1 MSGENVEQHDDL
13 SSQGSE
19 WDILAEEQS
28 VDIESSDTE
37 AETDQ
42 ESTNDVLDESDSEGV
57 IRLAPRKLPSKI
69 EGARRALVRRLAPN
83 TMPNIETL
91 IENTSRLGISYI
103 DDLCENWPL
112 FDHKQTVKI
121 DGKEVSF
128 PQYYPEIAFNPD
140 EGRRDFSGFL
150 STPEEPRAEYDYIK
164 SEIGK
169 KNASI
174 YAEAC
179 LDNPLVARI
188 KFGVYPGCDNSDHA
202 TCAIA
207 PDGTYHSVVRLI
219 DESLPLSENLKKIQE
234 RLSGTVYGDS
244 VKNKKQL
251 ECLDTINRAVIAYHE
266 IGHDMDFL
274 INDLNLQTLE
284 GLDSSHIEDAI
295 KRNYEKRS
303 RDIECSKSV
312 PELAYDGNFL
322 IREDELR
329 VILARRG
336 FDVGAH
342 QYDVDNIHQYNG
354 RRYREMRSERI
365 ADEYARKAV
374 CVRHRDHYFAKNQQE
389 RDQNP
394 EKRDLPIYGEIVYM
408 GTVMSEWNKFFDQEL
423 MGCGIISG
431 QRLAMYEER
440 VDPRIK
446 VDPQTKKIELPDD
459 FDYDSYQERQ
469 EAQPRIVEGIVKY
482 NPHDG
487 RFVLVDDSGRDLV
500 IFGGDFYRQQNQ
512 DGEIELING
521 NFSGEEP
528 TYRIRFAPN
537 EQDRI
542 ESETVSQ
549 CGAIAFNDYLEIDT
563 TGPNSILFINDNAAT
578 RVYLPEGGFASSE
591 KMIEMGGTELEI
603 PTEFYIYNGIP
614 KVKIKGILYEVVPG
628 SQQDLEWL
636 EQKIIENTSEN

>member
-1 MSGENVEQHDDL
+1 MSGENVEKHDDL
-13 SSQGSE
+13 SLLGSE

-42 ESTNDVLDESDSEGV
+42 ELTNDLLDESDPEGIV
-57 IRLAPRKLPSKI
+57 RVATRKLPSKI
-69 EGARRALVRRLAPN
+69 EDARRTLVRRLAPN

-103 DDLCENWPL
+103 DDLCDNWPL
-112 FDHKQTVKI
+112 FDHKQTVMI
-121 DGKEVSF
+121 DGKKVDF

-150 STPEEPRAEYDYIK
+150 STPEEPHVEYDFIK

-188 KFGVYPGCDNSDHA
+188 KFGVYPGFENSDHSTWA
-202 TCAIA
+202 KA
-207 PDGTYHSVVRLI
+207 PDGTYHSEVRLV
-219 DESLPLSENLKKIQE
+219 DESLPLSEHLKKVQE

-244 VKNKKQL
+244 VKNKRQL
-251 ECLDTINRAVIAYHE
+251 ECLDTVNRAVIAYHE

-274 INDLNLQTLE
+274 INDLNLQALE
-284 GLDSSHIEDAI
+284 SLDNGFVEDAI
-295 KRNYEKRS
+295 ERNSEKRS

-312 PELAYDGNFL
+312 PELAYNGNFL
-322 IREDELR
+322 IREDEVR

-336 FDVGAH
+336 FDVGV
-342 QYDVDNIHQYNG
+342 QYDDENIYQYNE

-389 RDQNP
+389 RDRNP
-394 EKRDLPIYGEIVYM
+394 EKRDLPIYGEIVFM
-408 GTVMSEWNKFFDQEL
+408 GTVMDERTKKFLNQEL

-431 QRLAMYEER
+431 QRLAIYEER
-440 VDPRIK
+440 IDPRIK
-446 VDPQTKKIELPDD
+446 VDPQTKIIKLPDD

-469 EAQPRIVEGIVKY
+469 EAQPCLVEGIVKC

-487 RFVLVDDSGRDLV
+487 RFVLVDDSGREQV

-521 NFSGEEP
+521 DFSGEEP
-528 TYRIRFAPN
+528 TYRIRFAPK

-542 ESETVSQ
+542 ESEAVSQ

-563 TGPNSILFINDNAAT
+563 TRPNSILFINDNAAT

-591 KMIEMGGTELEI
+591 KMIEIDGTERDM

-628 SQQDLEWL
+628 SQRDLEWL
-636 EQKIIENTSEN
+636 GQKIIENTSEN